1 MSNALLITFYFPPAG
16 GPGVHRWLRF
26 SKFFKEN
33 NWNLTVYCPENAAWP
48 VVDKELEHE
57 IPSDIKIIRRPI
69 FEPQKYIQ
77 KKAGFEGGAGIGSQK
92 KKGLITKLL
101 IWARGNL
108 FIPDARR
115 FWINPS
121 YRFLKHYLKENPS
134 ITHIIS
140 TGPPHSMH
148 LIARKLKH
156 SFPHLKWVADFRD
169 PWTEI
174 DYYQELLPGK
184 YADKRQKALE
194 LAVLKEADLVVSIGE
209 DSAQGLEKIGGRKVE
224 VITNGFIFPEFDV
237 QDQKLDSKFTISHFG
252 SMPASRNPHVLWQAL
267 ENVLKIQPALKSHL
281 EIQLFGSVDFTITE
295 SIKKHQLESY
305 FHGAKSVSHAESLL
319 LQRQTQLL
327 LLVANKSINS
337 KGILTGKFFEY
348 LGAKRPIFVVGQKD
362 SDLEKVVNDTD
373 SGCFIDY
380 DNIKEAESY
389 LLECFELYQK
399 EQLFNQAK
407 NIEQFHSQE
416 IARTFLRKLKELK

>member
-209 DSAQGLEKIGGRKVE
+209 DSAQGLARIGQRKVE
-224 VITNGFIFPEFDV
+224 IITNGFIFPEFDADKQV
-237 QDQKLDSKFTISHFG
+237 LDKRFSIAHFG
-252 SMPASRNPHVLWQAL
+252 SMAASRNPEILWLAL
-267 ENVLKIQPALKSHL
+267 SELVKELPALAAHL
-281 EIQLFGSVDFTITE
+281 EINLYGSVDFSVLE
-295 SIKKHQLESY
+295 SIEKNGLSAY
-305 FHGAKSVSHAESLL
+305 FSGTKNVTHAQSIS
-319 LQRQTQLL
+319 LQRSTQLL

-348 LGAKRPIFVVGQKD
+348 LGAKRPMIVIGAKK
-362 SDLEKVVNDTD
+362 SDLEQIVQHTNAGYFVGYEELEQMKT
-373 SGCFIDY
+373 Y
-380 DNIKEAESY
+380 LKEAFEQY
-389 LLECFELYQK
+389 LNNELTSNATNTEAFHSRVLLKNYLQLM
-399 EQLFNQAK
+399 EQL
-407 NIEQFHSQE
+407 S
-416 IARTFLRKLKELK
+416 